1 MSLAE
6 VRAYTRRVLALLAVA
21 AYLAVLLLVGLI
33 KSRQAKG
40 QASFALADRR
50 MGLFVL
56 VGTLLATW
64 TGTGSIFGQAEKA
77 YADGLPT
84 LILPF
89 GPVLGFLALIVL
101 STRVRRHGAYTLQD
115 LLEARFGPAARV
127 IGTVTLLVAYLVIVS
142 YQFRAAATVLERV
155 LEHAGWA
162 EAGGA
167 AGAAGA
173 VGVRV
178 SSVVLVALVIA
189 IYTALAGMLSVS
201 LTDTLTGVL
210 MTVGL
215 LLALP
220 WVWHAAGGT
229 DAVLAALP
237 PPARRFAP
245 PASVFE
251 LLSLTLPTLL
261 LVLGDANLHARF
273 LSARSDR
280 TARAA
285 ATLLIPAVLFIDGSI
300 ILLAVGGRA
309 LLPALP
315 QGGHVVLELAL
326 RSLPAGLGALLAATI
341 LAIIVSTADSYL
353 LTSATAL
360 VRDVYQRF
368 LKPAATEAELLR
380 AARVLVLVCAVVA
393 LALSFTSERYFR
405 VAFFAYTIYGVG
417 ITPPLL
423 AALFWPRAT
432 PAGAVSSMLAATVTA
447 IAWQA
452 LDLSEPAARA
462 LGQPAGS
469 VVEAVVPAALVAG
482 VVLVGV
488 SLLGVP
494 VAQPSSSHRPG
505 SGPI

>member
-1 MSLAE
+1 M
-6 VRAYTRRVLALLAVA
+6 LALLAVA
-21 AYLAVLLLVGLI
+21 AYLSVLLIVGLV

-56 VGTLLATW
+56 LGTLLATW

-127 IGTVTLLVAYLVIVS
+127 IGTVTLLLAYLVIVS

-155 LEHAGWA
+155 LQHAGWA
-162 EAGGA
+162 EAGGETA
-167 AGAAGA
+167 A
-173 VGVRV
+173 RV
-178 SSVVLVALVIA
+178 STVALVAIVIA

-201 LTDTLTGVL
+201 LTDTMTGVL

-237 PPARRFAP
+237 PPARELAP

-273 LSARSDR
+273 LSARSDG

-300 ILLAVGGRA
+300 ILLAIGGRA
-309 LLPALP
+309 LLPELP

-326 RSLPAGLGALLAATI
+326 RTLPAGLGALLAATI

-368 LKPAATEAELLR
+368 LRPAATEAQLLR
-380 AARVLVLVCAVVA
+380 AARVLVVVCALVA

-423 AALFWPRAT
+423 AALFWKRAT
-432 PAGAVSSMLAATVTA
+432 PVGSVSSMIAATVTA

-462 LGQPAGS
+462 LGQPPGS

-482 VVLVGV
+482 AVLVGV
-488 SLLGVP
+488 SLLGAP
-494 VAQPSSSHRPG
+494 VAQPSSSHGPR

>member
-162 EAGGA
+162 E
-167 AGAAGA
+167 AAGA

-505 SGPI
+505 TGPI

>member
-1 MSLAE
+1 
-6 VRAYTRRVLALLAVA
+6 VLALLAVA
-21 AYLAVLLLVGLI
+21 AYIAVLLAVGWV
-33 KSRQAKG
+33 KSAQARG

-50 MGLFVL
+50 MGLVVL
-56 VGTLLATW
+56 LGTLLATW

-101 STRVRRHGAYTLQD
+101 CTRVRRHGAFTLQD

-127 IGTVTLLVAYLVIVS
+127 IGTATLLLAYLVIVS

-155 LEHAGWA
+155 LEHAGLV
-162 EAGGA
+162 EGGDAGTA
-167 AGAAGA
+167 S
-173 VGVRV
+173 GVAHASTIV
-178 SSVVLVALVIA
+178 IVALVVA
-189 IYTALAGMLSVS
+189 AYTALAGMLSVS

-215 LLALP
+215 LVALP
-220 WVWHAAGGT
+220 WVWIQAGGT
-229 DAVLAALP
+229 QAVLATLP
-237 PPARRFAP
+237 EHARTFAP
-245 PASVFE
+245 PASAFE

-261 LVLGDANLHARF
+261 LVLGDANLHSRF
-273 LSARSDR
+273 LSARSDA
-280 TARAA
+280 TARTA
-285 ATLLIPAVLFIDGSI
+285 ATLLIPAVLCIDGAI

-309 LLPALP
+309 LLPDLP
-315 QGGHVVLELAL
+315 QGGHIVLELAL
-326 RSLPAGLGALLAATI
+326 RSVPPVLGALLAATI

-368 LKPAATEAELLR
+368 LRPAATEAQLLR
-380 AARVLVLVCAVVA
+380 AARLLVFVCAAVA
-393 LALSFTSERYFR
+393 LAMSFASDRYFR

-423 AALFWPRAT
+423 AALFWKRAT
-432 PAGAVSSMLAATVTA
+432 PAGAVASMLTATATA
-447 IAWQA
+447 IVWQT

-482 VVLVGV
+482 VVLIGV
-488 SLLGVP
+488 SLLGP
-494 VAQPSSSHRPG
+494 RSLPG
-505 SGPI
+505 AAVHE